1 MELRLDCSEVVADV
15 VAEVVAE
22 AEAIVTAT
30 ATATATA
37 ATEARENSLPS
48 SQRSSGCL
56 SVHDPVISAVP
67 LLSRR
72 RRGTGHQPAKNA
84 SVPCGSGVVQGPQQ
98 HSSTASAP
106 PGYHH
111 QTWTWDQHQHQ
122 DWDWDWDQV
131 WRQGNCSRSRP
142 RGREA
147 HFCSSQSARAIHES
161 KLDRRGPA

>member
-72 RRGTGHQPAKNA
+72 RRGTGHQPAKKRFC
-84 SVPCGSGVVQGPQQ
+84 SLWQWCGARTTAAQQ
-98 HSSTASAP
+98 HSISTTRISSSNMDMGPAPASGLGLGLG
-106 PGYHH
+106 PGLETREL
-111 QTWTWDQHQHQ
+111 QQKQAK
-122 DWDWDWDQV
+122 
-131 WRQGNCSRSRP
+131 GSRSTLLQQP
-142 RGREA
+142 V
-147 HFCSSQSARAIHES
+147 CTSDS
-161 KLDRRGPA
+161 